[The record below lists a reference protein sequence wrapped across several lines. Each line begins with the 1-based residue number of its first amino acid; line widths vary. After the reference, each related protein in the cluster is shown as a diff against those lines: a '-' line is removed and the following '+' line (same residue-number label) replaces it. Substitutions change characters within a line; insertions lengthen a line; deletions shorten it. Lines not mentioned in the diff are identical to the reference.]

1 MRTAVALSAAV
12 ALVAACSDAGSV
24 DPDAISGPEK
34 AVVQGALNSALA
46 NDSLYPTL
54 ALLVFP
60 YIDRATRV
68 ISGGDTTRVV
78 GIQLDINVG
87 VIDSAS
93 DTIPVVAQLSAALA
107 WTGYDS
113 TAHTVDTV
121 VFVIGS
127 GLAVP
132 VSDSLRERFSPDT
145 AGTGTAFVIHQTGP
159 GAYATWLARQG
170 ALHVTSASYG
180 AMHTQN
186 FSTLHLGV
194 ARGTAA
200 GDYHVTAKLVPD
212 SATTVTTARD
222 FAGGVQALKMQ
233 ITGVF

>member
-1 MRTAVALSAAV
+1 MRTVVALSAAV
-12 ALVAACSDAGSV
+12 ALVAACSDAGGV

-34 AVVQGALNSALA
+34 AAVQAALNSALA

-60 YIDRATRV
+60 YVDRATRV
-68 ISGGDTTRVV
+68 ISGSDTTRVV

-87 VIDSAS
+87 VVDSAN

-107 WTGYDS
+107 WSGYDS

-121 VFVIGS
+121 FFVIGS
-127 GLAVP
+127 GLAP
-132 VSDSLRERFSPDT
+132 VSDTLRQRFSPDT
-145 AGTGTAFVIHQTGP
+145 AGTGTAFVIHQTG
-159 GAYATWLARQG
+159 ASSYATWLARQG
-170 ALHVTSASYG
+170 ALHVTSASFG
-180 AMHTQN
+180 AMHTQG
-186 FSTLHLGV
+186 FGTLHLGV

-200 GDYHVTAKLVPD
+200 GDFHTTAKLVPD

-222 FAGGVQALKMQ
+222 YAGGVQALKLQ
-233 ITGVF
+233 ITGVY